1 MAWVVQ
7 MVLVEMTDVQPKQEK
22 SFKMLHY
29 PLKKTLELEKYL
41 CVNEITGRKD
51 CSQKH

>member
-1 MAWVVQ
+1 MVWVVQ
-7 MVLVEMTDVQPKQEK
+7 MVLVEMTDVQPKKYK

-29 PLKKTLELEKYL
+29 PLKKPLEHEKYL

-51 CSQKH
+51 WS